1 MEDPMEKK
9 AKIRFKFRTGEE
21 FEAEGN
27 PDFIEKQRTEFLLL
41 INKYSSAAKP
51 AVPQP
56 AVPPFRHAENGNSFS
71 ISQPQPAFSQAHAV
85 HTETRPPFPTP
96 SASETRL
103 WEEIVKTAVPY
114 VILRRKHRLLTPETA
129 ALLLMAAAKTLLNM
143 TKGYSALHLAKSLSK
158 SGYGGER
165 LDRILASEML
175 QGRVKAYGS
184 KRSRFYML
192 SDEGFAKAYV
202 LAEKIASERGSL
214 NGTY

>member
-96 SASETRL
+96 SASE
-103 WEEIVKTAVPY
+103 KF
-114 VILRRKHRLLTPETA
+114 
-129 ALLLMAAAKTLLNM
+129 
-143 TKGYSALHLAKSLSK
+143 
-158 SGYGGER
+158 
-165 LDRILASEML
+165 SEC
-175 QGRVKAYGS
+175 S
-184 KRSRFYML
+184 
-192 SDEGFAKAYV
+192 
-202 LAEKIASERGSL
+202 
-214 NGTY
+214 

>member
-1 MEDPMEKK
+1 MEKK

-41 INKYSSAAKP
+41 INKYSSAAKT

-56 AVPPFRHAENGNSFS
+56 AAPPFRHAENGNSLS
-71 ISQPQPAFSQAHAV
+71 ISQAHAV

-129 ALLLMAAAKTLLNM
+129 ALVLMAAAKTLLNM